1 MEKIEKI
8 ETAHYRIPL
17 PQVLTDS
24 THGAMT
30 HFELVT
36 VQITDQQGAQGLG
49 YTYTVNHGGA
59 AVHSLAHQALAPLLV
74 GADSER
80 IASLWNTLW
89 WAVHYVGR
97 GGIASFAIAAV
108 DIALWDLKARRTQTP
123 LWKLLG
129 GHNPQVLAYA
139 GGIDLQLPLEALLE
153 QTSQNWEKG
162 FRAIKMKV
170 GRDKLSEDV
179 ARVAAMRQ
187 HLGSEVP
194 LMVDANMRWSR
205 DEALKAIQAL
215 AEYSPYWLEE
225 PLIPDD
231 EIGHALLASLGK
243 VPLATGENFRTVYE
257 FQRMM
262 AAGGVTFPEPDV
274 SNCGGIT
281 AWMKIATLAESHNL
295 KVTSHGV
302 HDLHVHLLAAV
313 PNKSYLEVH
322 GFGLEPYL
330 HHPMRIQDGYAT
342 APDRPGHGVEFD
354 WPSLAPMQRAKGQ
367 CP

>member
-1 MEKIEKI
+1 MEKIQKI
-8 ETAHYRIPL
+8 AVAHYRIPL

-24 THGAMT
+24 THGTMT

-49 YTYTVNHGGA
+49 YTYTVNHGGG
-59 AVHSLAHQALAPLLV
+59 AVYSLAHHDLAPLLV

-80 IASLWNTLW
+80 IAMLWDSLW

-97 GGIASFAIAAV
+97 GGIASFAMAAM
-108 DIALWDLKARRTQTP
+108 DIALWDLKARRHQTP

-129 GHNPQVLAYA
+129 GHNPKVLAYA
-139 GGIDLQLPLEALLE
+139 GGIDLQLPLEALLQ
-153 QTSQNWEKG
+153 QTENNLAKG
-162 FRAIKMKV
+162 FRAIKIKV
-170 GRDKLSEDV
+170 GRDKLSEDLS
-179 ARVAAMRQ
+179 RVAAMRQ
-187 HLGSEVP
+187 HLGNDFP

-205 DEALKAIQAL
+205 DEALQAIHGL
-215 AEYSPYWLEE
+215 ADYSPYWVEE

-231 EIGHALLASLGK
+231 EVGHAMLARLGK
-243 VPLATGENFRTVYE
+243 VPVATGENFRTVYE

-262 AAGGVTFPEPDV
+262 AAGGVNFPEPDV

-281 AWMKIATLAESHNL
+281 PWMKIAALAESHNL

-313 PNKSYLEVH
+313 PNKSYLEAH

-330 HHPMRIQDGYAT
+330 RHPMVIEEGYAT

-354 WPSLAPMQRAKGQ
+354 WPSLAPMLVAQGEQ
-367 CP
+367 T